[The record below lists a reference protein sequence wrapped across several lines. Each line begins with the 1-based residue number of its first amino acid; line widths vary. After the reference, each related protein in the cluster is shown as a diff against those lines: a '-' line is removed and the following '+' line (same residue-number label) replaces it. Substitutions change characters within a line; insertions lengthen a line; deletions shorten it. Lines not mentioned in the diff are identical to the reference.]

1 MSQGNNNIGTP
12 TESSDFSLPLNGTA
26 NSTTDATTDA
36 SANSLAD
43 ALSRVVIVLSHTSH
57 PGNIGAVARAMKTMG
72 LSVLRLVNPLVFPSE
87 VATARASG
95 ATDVLDSAAV
105 FTALNEALAD
115 CVYVVGSSARGRDF
129 VGEVADA
136 RAATARL
143 IEATTQGKVALVF
156 GCETSGLTNA
166 EVALCQTLA
175 FVPTN
180 PAYSSLNLG
189 SAVQVFAYELRM
201 AAGLVQGYE
210 APELQPATQ
219 AEIDAMFVHMEQAL
233 TDIGFYNPDNPRR
246 LFPRLRR
253 LFNRTR
259 LEREEVDIF
268 RGIFRAVNRDK
279 AAVNSSSRSPNDD

>member
-1 MSQGNNNIGTP
+1 MSQGNNIDTP
-12 TESSDFSLPLNGTA
+12 TESTDFSLPTKAPTNPMQ
-26 NSTTDATTDA
+26 
-36 SANSLAD
+36 NSLAE
-43 ALSRVVIVLSHTSH
+43 VVVVLSHTSH

-72 LSVLRLVNPLVFPSE
+72 LSELRLVNPDVFPSDI
-87 VATARASG
+87 ATARASG
-95 ATDVLDSAAV
+95 ATDVLDGAV
-105 FTALNEALAD
+105 VFAELKDALAD

-136 RAATARL
+136 RTATGRL
-143 IEATTQGKVALVF
+143 IEASAQGKVALVF

-175 FVPTN
+175 YIPTN
-180 PAYSSLNLG
+180 PDYSSLNLG

-210 APELQPATQ
+210 APEFQPATQ
-219 AEIDAMFVHMEQAL
+219 IEIDAMFVHMQQTLIE
-233 TDIGFYNPDNPRR
+233 IGFYNPANPRR
-246 LFPRLRR
+246 LLPRLRR

-268 RGIFRAVNRDK
+268 RGIFRAVTTMDRRK
-279 AAVNSSSRSPNDD
+279 

>member
-1 MSQGNNNIGTP
+1 MSQGNNDMNTP
-12 TESSDFSLPLNGTA
+12 TESADFSLRLNAQANPLTN
-26 NSTTDATTDA
+26 
-36 SANSLAD
+36 
-43 ALSRVVIVLSHTSH
+43 VVVVLSHTSH

-72 LSVLRLVNPLVFPSE
+72 LSELRLVNPDLFPSE
-87 VATARASG
+87 IATVRAAG
-95 ATDVLDSAAV
+95 ATDVLDGAAV
-105 FTALNEALAD
+105 FSELKDALAD

-136 RAATARL
+136 RTATASL
-143 IEATTQGKVALVF
+143 IRASSHGKVALVF

-175 FVPTN
+175 FIPSN
-180 PAYSSLNLG
+180 PDYSSLNLG

-210 APELQPATQ
+210 APEFQLATR

-233 TDIGFYNPDNPRR
+233 TDLGFYNPANPRR

-259 LEREEVDIF
+259 LEREELDIF
-268 RGIFRAVNRDK
+268 RGIFRAVTD
-279 AAVNSSSRSPNDD
+279 SRGFD

>member
-1 MSQGNNNIGTP
+1 MSQANIEAAKP
-12 TESSDFSLPLNGTA
+12 TESSDFSLPPKALA
-26 NSTTDATTDA
+26 NPL
-36 SANSLAD
+36 AN
-43 ALSRVVIVLSHTSH
+43 VVVVLSHTSH

-72 LSVLRLVNPLVFPSE
+72 LSELRLVNPDEFPSE
-87 VATARASG
+87 IATARASG
-95 ATDVLDSAAV
+95 ATDVLDAASV
-105 FTALNEALAD
+105 FSELKGALAD

-136 RAATARL
+136 RTAAARL
-143 IEATTQGKVALVF
+143 IEATGQGKVALLF

-175 FVPTN
+175 FIPTN
-180 PAYSSLNLG
+180 PDYSSLNLG
-189 SAVQVFAYELRM
+189 SAAQVFAYELRM

-210 APELQPATQ
+210 APEFQPATQ
-219 AEIDAMFVHMEQAL
+219 IEIDAMFVHMEQTL
-233 TDIGFYNPDNPRR
+233 TEIGFYNPANPRR

-268 RGIFRAVNRDK
+268 RGIFRSVQLAKASDK
-279 AAVNSSSRSPNDD
+279 TPGH

>member
-1 MSQGNNNIGTP
+1 VSQGNNIIDTP
-12 TESSDFSLPLNGTA
+12 TESADFSLPLNAHA
-26 NSTTDATTDA
+26 NPLK
-36 SANSLAD
+36 N
-43 ALSRVVIVLSHTSH
+43 VVVVLSHTSH

-72 LSVLRLVNPLVFPSE
+72 LSELRLVNPDLYPSE
-87 VATARASG
+87 IATARASG
-95 ATDVLDSAAV
+95 ATDVLDGAAV
-105 FTALNEALAD
+105 FSDLKGALAD

-129 VGEVADA
+129 VGEVGDA
-136 RAATARL
+136 RTATASL
-143 IEATTQGKVALVF
+143 IKASSQGTVALVF

-175 FVPTN
+175 FIPTN
-180 PAYSSLNLG
+180 PDYSSLNLG

-210 APELQPATQ
+210 APEFQLATG
-219 AEIDAMFVHMEQAL
+219 AEIDAMFVHMEQTLAA
-233 TDIGFYNPDNPRR
+233 IGFYNPANPRR

-268 RGIFRAVNRDK
+268 RGLFRAVRQDNGATGVANRSTGKD
-279 AAVNSSSRSPNDD
+279 

>member
-1 MSQGNNNIGTP
+1 MSQGNNEINTP
-12 TESSDFSLPLNGTA
+12 TELHDFNLPLNA
-26 NSTTDATTDA
+26 Q
-36 SANSLAD
+36 ANSLKN
-43 ALSRVVIVLSHTSH
+43 VVVVLSHTSH

-72 LSVLRLVNPLVFPSE
+72 LGELRLVNPAVYPSD

-95 ATDVLDSAAV
+95 ANDVLDGAKV
-105 FTALNEALAD
+105 FSELKEALAD

-136 RAATARL
+136 RNAADTL
-143 IEATTQGKVALVF
+143 IKAAFAGKVALVF

-175 FVPTN
+175 FIPTN
-180 PAYSSLNLG
+180 PDYSSLNLG
-189 SAVQVFAYELRM
+189 SAAQVFAYELRM

-210 APELQPATQ
+210 APEFQLATR
-219 AEIDAMFVHMEQAL
+219 AEIDAMFVHMEQTL
-233 TDIGFYNPDNPRR
+233 TAIGFYNPANPRR

-268 RGIFRAVNRDK
+268 RGLFRAVQQDK
-279 AAVNSSSRSPNDD
+279 PVAAPSSLSPKKD